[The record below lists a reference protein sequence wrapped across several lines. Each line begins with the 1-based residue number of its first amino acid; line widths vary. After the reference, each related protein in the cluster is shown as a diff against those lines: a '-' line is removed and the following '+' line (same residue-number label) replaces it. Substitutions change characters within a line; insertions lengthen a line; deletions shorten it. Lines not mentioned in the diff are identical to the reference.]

1 MPISTPFNGMEEAR
15 ILPNVLPPATSLWFT
30 KRWHGTPAASQMLAK
45 MAADTASLA
54 YFWAA
59 LNLMI
64 RKKLYNHSVQKGG
77 RRSSVRGWMNGVLPR
92 VIGIRR

>member
-1 MPISTPFNGMEEAR
+1 
-15 ILPNVLPPATSLWFT
+15 
-30 KRWHGTPAASQMLAK
+30 